1 MVLYLSEVVMVYCT
15 SYCNHGHDTRT
26 GKPVGH
32 ECRVIPPAAIQA
44 ERDGNY
50 ELAIEIL
57 SKGKR

>member
-1 MVLYLSEVVMVYCT
+1 MVYCT